1 MKKYIKEK
9 SENYSIVDESTGE
22 LLDHYELRKIDID
35 AYITVFF
42 SLIPEVMKL
51 NGRCI
56 KVLMCCWKKS
66 SFDLLNEDGNL
77 LHNNQSFKDYVRSTG
92 CNISDG
98 AIDNCISIL
107 SKQELLIRK
116 CRGEYLLNPNY
127 FFKGSLSNRSK
138 LKTVFQVDPTD
149 TSKCFFIYGNTII
162 PIEKSLISK

>member
-9 SENYSIVDESTGE
+9 SENYSILDESTGE
-22 LLDHYELRKIDID
+22 LLDHYEVRTVDID

-66 SFDLLNEDGNL
+66 SFDSLSEEGNL

-92 CNISDG
+92 CDITDG

-107 SKQELLIRK
+107 AKRGLLIRR

-127 FFKGSLSNRSK
+127 FFKGSLSDRSK
-138 LKTVFQVDPTD
+138 LRTLLQVNPVK
-149 TSKCFFIYGNTII
+149 TSKSFFLHGIDIAD
-162 PIEKSLISK
+162 KSR